1 MIRSIVA
8 FVLAVCTLMAVP
20 ANAQMK
26 PPTPL
31 TATQFGQAVAG
42 QSLVLAVRVT
52 SRQRDT
58 LYADL
63 LERRDD
69 AHYRASGTTV
79 ELYYPPDTPLVM
91 GSDADVKPGA
101 VLYVHAVATTRG
113 HADVKSA
120 TVVTQYVSVS

>member
-1 MIRSIVA
+1 MTA
-8 FVLAVCTLMAVP
+8 FLAAPAV
-20 ANAQMK
+20 AQMK

-31 TATQFGQAVAG
+31 TAAQFAQAVPG
-42 QSLVLAVRVT
+42 QTLVLAVRVT
-52 SRQRDT
+52 SRRRDT
-58 LYADL
+58 LSADL

-69 AHYRASGTTV
+69 AHYRVTGTTV
-79 ELYYPPDTPLVM
+79 ELYYPNDTPVVM